1 MYIICVHICVC
12 VFWKYCPGKTVEAML
27 ERSTPGGREA
37 PQEAPAVAIQT
48 GEECVS

>member
-1 MYIICVHICVC
+1 MFGEENGTFNS